1 MISRTLGVGVAGHV
15 TFDVAAEDVRE
26 RTPGKKFN
34 YARDAFLLSPV
45 SLPGSRRSPD
55 KRSAVLSS

>member
-1 MISRTLGVGVAGHV
+1 MIGRTLGVGAAGRV

-34 YARDAFLLSPV
+34 YARDAFLLGRGV
-45 SLPGSRRSPD
+45 LERQ
-55 KRSAVLSS
+55 SARQQKIA